1 MAPQTKKRKPNRVP
15 PPPAPAPGGRR
26 ASPKVLLIVGGAV
39 VAVALAIV
47 LAVAL
52 SGGGGSSAS
61 SPTKLPGAGEVQ
73 RLLGGIP
80 QDGNTLG
87 APSAPVTLVEYIDLQ
102 CPYCREFETVVLPK
116 LLTGYVRPGK
126 LRIEQRLLAFIGPD
140 SVRGRNA
147 ALAAGL
153 QNKEFN
159 FSELLYFNQ
168 GTENTGWLDEAMV
181 DDAAA
186 SIPGLN
192 AAKLADDQGS
202 GTVAAKATAL
212 DAQAKADGVTST
224 PTILVGRTGT
234 KPAAVPMTS
243 ATDAAAVTAAIDG
256 ALAG

>member
-1 MAPQTKKRKPNRVP
+1 MAPQTKKRKPNRVS
-15 PPPAPAPGGRR
+15 PPPAPAARGRR
-26 ASPKVLLIVGGAV
+26 ASPKVLLIAGGAV
-39 VAVALAIV
+39 VAVVLAIV
-47 LAVAL
+47 LAVTL
-52 SGGGGSSAS
+52 GGGGSSAS
-61 SPTKLPGAGEVQ
+61 PPTKLPGAAAVQ
-73 RLLGGIP
+73 RLFGGIP
-80 QDGNTLG
+80 QDGSTLG
-87 APSAPVTLVEYIDLQ
+87 APSAPVTLLEYIDLQ

-153 QNKEFN
+153 QNKQFN

-168 GTENTGWLDEAMV
+168 GTENTGWLDEAIV

-192 AAKLADDQGS
+192 AARLGDDQGS

-224 PTILVGRTGT
+224 PTILVGATGT
-234 KPAAVPMTS
+234 TPRAVPMTS
-243 ATDAAAVTAAIDG
+243 ATDTAAVIAAIDA